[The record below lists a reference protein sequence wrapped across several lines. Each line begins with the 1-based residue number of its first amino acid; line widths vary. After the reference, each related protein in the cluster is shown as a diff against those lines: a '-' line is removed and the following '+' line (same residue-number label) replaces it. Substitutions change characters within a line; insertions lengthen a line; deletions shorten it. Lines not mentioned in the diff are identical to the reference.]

1 MLSFPFNNMGRL
13 QGKDFKTKPTKQ
25 DSSSAFQFRVLFIS
39 IMRKRIDEKVSKT
52 MGQKEN
58 KQFQFF
64 CNKLHIKM
72 KLQEQQV
79 IHMPL
84 RRTKIFAKHQTV
96 MSNHYVCWSQLRA
109 RENNLDI
116 M

>member
-1 MLSFPFNNMGRL
+1 MGRL

-58 KQFQFF
+58 KQFQF
-64 CNKLHIKM
+64 
-72 KLQEQQV
+72 
-79 IHMPL
+79 
-84 RRTKIFAKHQTV
+84 
-96 MSNHYVCWSQLRA
+96 
-109 RENNLDI
+109 
-116 M
+116 